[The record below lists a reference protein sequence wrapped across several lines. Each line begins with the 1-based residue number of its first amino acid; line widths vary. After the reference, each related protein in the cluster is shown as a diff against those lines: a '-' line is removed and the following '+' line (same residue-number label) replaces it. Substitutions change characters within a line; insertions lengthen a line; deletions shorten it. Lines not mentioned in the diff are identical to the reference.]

1 MDCTPL
7 TEYAV
12 NKTDVSIL
20 SNWLLRNVNSVIT
33 GYVAPKSTTL
43 DLRSMLLGKSK
54 MVVDALGAIIVT
66 IRHFSRCKIGGGS
79 ARKSDVYVTA
89 GWSKWGK
96 MLWAT
101 RQAEKFR
108 FSECIN

>member
-54 MVVDALGAIIVT
+54 MRRRRIGCDYCDNSTLFEMQD
-66 IRHFSRCKIGGGS
+66 RRRQCK
-79 ARKSDVYVTA
+79 K
-89 GWSKWGK
+89 K
-96 MLWAT
+96 
-101 RQAEKFR
+101 
-108 FSECIN
+108 